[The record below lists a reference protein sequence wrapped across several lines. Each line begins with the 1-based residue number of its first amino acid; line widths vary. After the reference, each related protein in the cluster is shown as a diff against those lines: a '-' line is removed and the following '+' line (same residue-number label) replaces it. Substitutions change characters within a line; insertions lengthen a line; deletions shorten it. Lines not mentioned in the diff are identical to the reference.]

1 MSTDKNNRITETDIR
16 GLEHRLEEL
25 IRTCQRLKEEN
36 RLLRQQQ
43 TALVSARAKLQHK
56 NDLARAQTEM
66 MLLRLKALVCV
77 ACAVCSCWSS
87 FFFSFLFFSSPVSPS

>member
-1 MSTDKNNRITETDIR
+1 MNIDKHTRVTESDIR
-16 GLEHRLEEL
+16 GLEHRLDEL

-43 TALVSARAKLQHK
+43 TLLVNERAKLQHK

-66 MLLRLKALVCV
+66 MLLRLKAMESE
-77 ACAVCSCWSS
+77 A
-87 FFFSFLFFSSPVSPS
+87 

>member
-1 MSTDKNNRITETDIR
+1 MNIDKHTRVTESDIR
-16 GLEHRLEEL
+16 GLEHRLDEL

-43 TALVSARAKLQHK
+43 TLLVNERAKLQHK

-66 MLLRLKALVCV
+66 MLLRLKAME
-77 ACAVCSCWSS
+77 SET
-87 FFFSFLFFSSPVSPS
+87 

>member
-43 TALVSARAKLQHK
+43 TTLVSERAKLQHK

-66 MLLRLKALVCV
+66 MLLRLKAMESE
-77 ACAVCSCWSS
+77 A
-87 FFFSFLFFSSPVSPS
+87 

>member
-1 MSTDKNNRITETDIR
+1 MSTDKNNRFTETDIR

-25 IRTCQRLKEEN
+25 IRTCQRLKEEI

-43 TALVSARAKLQHK
+43 TTLVSERAKLQHK

-66 MLLRLKALVCV
+66 MVLRLKAMESE
-77 ACAVCSCWSS
+77 ARAVRTRR
-87 FFFSFLFFSSPVSPS
+87 SPFKLSLIHFCCCCC